1 MFQRVVT
8 VVLTVLAVGVLSAQ
22 VAQKRDAAPNEFLS
36 IYFSPNGGAAQAV
49 VGEIEKATSTLDVA
63 AYTITHPDI
72 SRALIHAHERGV
84 KVRVI
89 LDPTLATANYSA
101 ATPLVNAGIPVSI
114 ERGSGLL
121 HHKLA
126 IIDGATVITGSMN
139 WSRAGDESNSEDLV
153 IIRDKQIAS
162 DYLDHYQKLLD
173 RANPYE
179 RPVKNLSK

>member
-8 VVLTVLAVGVLSAQ
+8 SILILVALGAMATQVV
-22 VAQKRDAAPNEFLS
+22 QKRDAAPAERLS
-36 IYFSPNGGAAQAV
+36 IYFSPNGGAAEAV
-49 VGEIEKATSTLDVA
+49 VAEIEKTTSTLDIA
-63 AYTITHPDI
+63 AYTITHPEI
-72 SRALIHAHERGV
+72 SKAIIHAHDRGV

-101 ATPLVNAGIPVSI
+101 ATPLENAGIPVSI

-126 IIDGATVITGSMN
+126 IIDGSTVITGSMN

-153 IIRDKQIAS
+153 IIRDKTIAAE
-162 DYLDHYQKLLD
+162 YIDHYQKLLD
-173 RANPYE
+173 QAHPYE
-179 RPVKNLSK
+179 RPKGSSK